1 MAHTHDLPDLSA
13 TDRRALLALARAAIE
28 TRLGL
33 VALAKPEHT
42 PAFDRPGGAFV
53 TVFVKGELHGCVGL
67 PEAREPL
74 GQVVSYCAG
83 AAAFGDPRFPP
94 VTLPDLKDL
103 SLEISVLTP
112 AEAVVDPAVV
122 EVGRHGLVVEQG
134 AARGLLLPQVPVE
147 HGWTREQFLDHTCIK
162 AGLPPDAWRRGARV
176 YSFEAL
182 VFAEAEGSR
191 SSCNRG
197 SGQQGPQR

>member
-1 MAHTHDLPDLSA
+1 MAHPHGLPDLTA
-13 TDRRALLALARAAIE
+13 TDRRALLALARSAIE
-28 TRLGL
+28 ARLGI
-33 VALAKPEHT
+33 VAIEEPEHR

-53 TVFVKGELHGCVGL
+53 TVFVRRELHGCVGL

-74 GQVVSYCAG
+74 GQVVRYCAR

-94 VTLPDLKDL
+94 VTPADLKDL

-112 AEAVVDPAVV
+112 AEPVADPAVV

-134 AARGLLLPQVPVE
+134 AARGLLLPQVAAE

-162 AGLPPDAWRRGARV
+162 AGLRPDAWRRGASV
-176 YSFEAL
+176 YAFEAV
-182 VFAEAEGSR
+182 VFAEGEGLPGR
-191 SSCNRG
+191 
-197 SGQQGPQR
+197 

>member
-13 TDRRALLALARAAIE
+13 TDRGALLALARAAIE
-28 TRLGL
+28 TRLGI
-33 VALAKPEHT
+33 VTIAEPEHT
-42 PAFDRPGGAFV
+42 PALDRPGGAFV

-147 HGWTREQFLDHTCIK
+147 HGWTREQFLDQTCIK

-182 VFAEAEGSR
+182 VFAEGEG
-191 SSCNRG
+191 
-197 SGQQGPQR
+197 

>member
-13 TDRRALLALARAAIE
+13 TDRGALLAIARAAIE
-28 TRLGL
+28 TRLGI
-33 VALAKPEHT
+33 VTTAEPEHT
-42 PAFDRPGGAFV
+42 PAFDRPAGAFV

-112 AEAVVDPAVV
+112 AEDVVDPAVV

-182 VFAEAEGSR
+182 VFAEAEG
-191 SSCNRG
+191 
-197 SGQQGPQR
+197 